1 MTSHYKPA
9 QVSTVH
15 GMSMNLV
22 NKPLID
28 FYLQSIHQYYCFSLL
43 SFIISS
49 VRWMF
54 SQSVF
59 TVYRCCI
66 QGNGLVSVTRQ
77 PLLQGVY

>member
-28 FYLQSIHQYYCFSLL
+28 FYLQSIHQYYCF
-43 SFIISS
+43 
-49 VRWMF
+49 
-54 SQSVF
+54 QC
-59 TVYRCCI
+59 TVLILTVKLYY
-66 QGNGLVSVTRQ
+66 Q
-77 PLLQGVY
+77 